1 MQVCRPL
8 KEKPDHEE
16 KISHRNYK
24 HRQAR
29 LDRTT
34 KNSHVRQAVT
44 TAPSSTGRE
53 KRSSH
58 LDSMKTSL
66 RNAHLRFISSWNAGR
81 QKTIEV
87 ASAVKQKE
95 K

>member
-1 MQVCRPL
+1 MKKKYLIEITSIDRHVW
-8 KEKPDHEE
+8 
-16 KISHRNYK
+16 
-24 HRQAR
+24 
-29 LDRTT
+29 DRTT

-58 LDSMKTSL
+58 LDSMKTGL
-66 RNAHLRFISSWNAGR
+66 RNAHLGFISSWNAGR
-81 QKTIEV
+81 QKTIEA